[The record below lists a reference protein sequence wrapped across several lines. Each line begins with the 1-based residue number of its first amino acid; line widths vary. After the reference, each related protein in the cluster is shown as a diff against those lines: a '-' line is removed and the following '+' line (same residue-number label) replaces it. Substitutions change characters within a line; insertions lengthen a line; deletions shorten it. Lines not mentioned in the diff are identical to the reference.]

1 MEIKVE
7 KSAVPIYKQV
17 KQQIITN
24 ILKGNVK
31 EDEQLPSIRQ
41 LAHDL
46 KISSMTTQKAYNEL
60 SDEGFIVS
68 VSGKGHF
75 VASRNNDLLHERLI
89 YEMEVGIEKVIEI
102 GKSAGLNDIEIVD
115 IITDNI
121 SAKFQE

>member
-7 KSAVPIYKQV
+7 KSAMPIYKQV

-24 ILKGNVK
+24 ILNGNVK

-68 VSGKGHF
+68 VTGKGHF

-102 GKSAGLNDIEIVD
+102 GKSAGLNDIEIVN
-115 IITDNI
+115 IITDII